1 MRSVRGSLEGKV
13 AIVTGAGTADP
24 ADSRRSIGRT
34 IAVAMARAGARVAV
48 LDIATDRAQTT
59 LNEIDGEGG
68 TAIAITADVSRAA
81 DCVRALEIVT
91 TEYGRLDVMV
101 NSAALLLVG
110 SAVEV
115 DEEQWDRVI
124 AVNLKGTMLMTKY
137 AVPAMANSGGGSII
151 NISTS
156 AAVRGFGVSAYAASK
171 GGIEALTIDTAVAY
185 GRKGIRANVIVP
197 GYIDTPMSG
206 RADARGSHLKREST
220 PLGTT
225 GTAWDVA
232 WAAQFL
238 AGDDARWIT
247 GAVLPVDAGLMRVT
261 PLVMLHHLMEA
272 HDGAVGAKA
281 GA

>member
-1 MRSVRGSLEGKV
+1 
-13 AIVTGAGTADP
+13 
-24 ADSRRSIGRT
+24 
-34 IAVAMARAGARVAV
+34 MARAGARVAV

-81 DCVRALEIVT
+81 DCVRALETVT

-137 AVPAMANSGGGSII
+137 SVPAMANSGGGSII

-206 RADARGSHLKREST
+206 RADTRGSHLKREST

-238 AGDDARWIT
+238 ASDDARWIT

-261 PLVMLHHLMEA
+261 PLVMFHHLVEA
-272 HDGAVGAKA
+272 HGGAVRAKA